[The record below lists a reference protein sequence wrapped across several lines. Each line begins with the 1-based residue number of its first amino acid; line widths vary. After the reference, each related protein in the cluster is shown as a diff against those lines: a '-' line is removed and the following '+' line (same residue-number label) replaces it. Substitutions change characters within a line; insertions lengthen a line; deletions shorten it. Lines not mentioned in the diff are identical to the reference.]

1 MELPARSRPHG
12 REEKAEPGKAH
23 LFPEVLPQVF
33 TDKLNPGVVAGPERK
48 SLGAVTFQRRCGGR
62 GEGEHNGE
70 EMDNRMEREGCRDE
84 GKRDNRME
92 RTGMSP

>member
-1 MELPARSRPHG
+1 MELPAHSRPHG
-12 REEKAEPGKAH
+12 RDEKGELGKAS

-33 TDKLNPGVVAGPERK
+33 MDKLNPGVVAGPERK
-48 SLGAVTFQRRCGGR
+48 SLGAATFQRRCGGR